1 MRYSMASASMAHTY
15 GNIATFVDHW
25 LLDLFPKNYFKTN
38 YINSTIAYRDFAT
51 YNNNRKEF
59 IKKQKPMLLL
69 KPRIEIDTQD
79 ELPINQTYLANRI
92 YDVMNDD
99 IDTGNLQSF
108 FDDRDNKRYI
118 QFLLNSLRI
127 TFDVTIVVETLME
140 QINLVHYF
148 KNRVRQGYDMTILA
162 YMESFI
168 SRDIMYL
175 LAKDAGYEDVF
186 LKDPEERK
194 HTMGDFLSYVNN
206 NSLYPVTV
214 KYKNASGRHEFFRY
228 HPTYVNMA
236 ITGLSIDEPSKKNQ
250 VVDEC
255 YINFS
260 LRCDFNTAG
269 LYVYLSN
276 NDAIFDENIYEQTA
290 TVDEL
295 RSDMVPLVTPQHAY
309 SNRTLPNGWQVFTTP
324 AFDIDSD
331 ERPYPLD
338 FSVLLNASLN
348 EAVYYHKKNGIPL
361 NTFLDIEILKNNR
374 TMDIE
379 LKEYE
384 IDWNNLT
391 VYIYNCDIV
400 QEYRFIL
407 SVNTL
412 YLNELLA
419 DIVKFKEER

>member
-15 GNIATFVDHW
+15 GNIATFIDHW

-59 IKKQKPMLLL
+59 IKKQKPMLIL

-99 IDTGNLQSF
+99 IDTGNLQTF

-127 TFDVTIVVETLME
+127 TFDVTIVVETMME

-148 KNRVRQGYDMTILA
+148 KNRVRQGYDMTVLA

-175 LAKDAGYEDVF
+175 LAKDSGFEDVF
-186 LKDPEERK
+186 LEEPENRK

-269 LYVYLSN
+269 MYLYLSN
-276 NDAIFDENIYEQTA
+276 NDAIFADDVTNPSIENEIKT
-290 TVDEL
+290 
-295 RSDMVPLVTPQHAY
+295 DMVPIITPQRIY
-309 SNRTLPNGWQVFTTP
+309 GRTLPNGWQVFTTP
-324 AFDIDSD
+324 AFDIDTD
-331 ERPYPLD
+331 EKPYPLD
-338 FSVLLNASLN
+338 FSVLLNTSLN
-348 EAVYYHKKNGIPL
+348 EAVNYHKKHGIPL
-361 NTFLDIEILKNNR
+361 TTFMNVEILKNNR
-374 TMDIE
+374 TMEIE
-379 LKEYE
+379 RNEYE
-384 IDWNNLT
+384 IDWDNLIVYVNNCNIL
-391 VYIYNCDIV
+391 

-407 SVNTL
+407 SVNTQ
-412 YLNELLA
+412 YLNDLLA

>member
-15 GNIATFVDHW
+15 GNITTFVNHW

-59 IKKQKPMLLL
+59 IKKQKPMLLIR
-69 KPRIEIDTQD
+69 PRIEIDTQD

-99 IDTGNLQSF
+99 IDTGNLQTF

-127 TFDVTIVVETLME
+127 VYDVSIVVETLME

-148 KNRVRQGYDMTILA
+148 KNRVRQGYDMTVIA
-162 YMESFI
+162 YLESFI

-175 LAKDAGYEDVF
+175 LAKDAGFEDVF
-186 LKDPEERK
+186 LKNPEERK

-214 KYKNASGRHEFFRY
+214 KYKNSSGRHEFFRF

-236 ITGLSIDEPSKKNQ
+236 ITNLSIDEPSKKNQ
-250 VVDEC
+250 VVEESV
-255 YINFS
+255 ISFS

-269 LYVYLSN
+269 MYLYLSN
-276 NDAIFDENIYEQTA
+276 NDAIFEPDINTPSI
-290 TVDEL
+290 DNPIKD
-295 RSDMVPLVTPQHAY
+295 DMVPIVTPQNIY
-309 SNRTLPNGWQVFTTP
+309 SNRTLPNGWQIFTTP

-338 FSVLLNASLN
+338 FSVLLNTSLN
-348 EAVYYHKKNGIPL
+348 EAVNYHIKNGIPL
-361 NTFLDIEILKNNR
+361 TTFMDIEILKNNR
-374 TMDIE
+374 SME
-379 LKEYE
+379 LEKGEYE

-391 VYIYNCDIV
+391 VYIHNCDIV

>member
-1 MRYSMASASMAHTY
+1 MASASMAHTY
-15 GNIATFVDHW
+15 GNITTFVNHW

-59 IKKQKPMLLL
+59 IKKQKPMLLIR
-69 KPRIEIDTQD
+69 PRIEIDTQD

-99 IDTGNLQSF
+99 IDTGNLQTF

-127 TFDVTIVVETLME
+127 VYDVSIVVETLME

-148 KNRVRQGYDMTILA
+148 KNRVRQGYDMTVIA
-162 YMESFI
+162 YLESFI

-175 LAKDAGYEDVF
+175 LAKDAGFEDVF
-186 LKDPEERK
+186 LKNPEERK

-214 KYKNASGRHEFFRY
+214 KYKNSSGRHEFFRF

-236 ITGLSIDEPSKKNQ
+236 ITNLSIDEPSKKNQ
-250 VVDEC
+250 VVEESV
-255 YINFS
+255 ISFS

-269 LYVYLSN
+269 MYLYLSN
-276 NDAIFDENIYEQTA
+276 NDAIFEPDVNTPSMDNP
-290 TVDEL
+290 VKD
-295 RSDMVPLVTPQHAY
+295 DMVPIVTPQNIY
-309 SNRTLPNGWQVFTTP
+309 SNRTLPNGWQIFTTP
-324 AFDIDSD
+324 AFNIDSD

-338 FSVLLNASLN
+338 FSVLLNTSLN
-348 EAVYYHKKNGIPL
+348 EAVNYHIKNGIPL
-361 NTFLDIEILKNNR
+361 TTFMDIEILKNNR
-374 TMDIE
+374 SME
-379 LKEYE
+379 LEKGEYE

-391 VYIYNCDIV
+391 VYIHNCDIV

-419 DIVKFKEER
+419 YIVKFKEER

>member
-15 GNIATFVDHW
+15 GNIATFVNHW

-69 KPRIEIDTQD
+69 RPRIEIDTQD

-99 IDTGNLQSF
+99 IDTGNLQTF

-148 KNRVRQGYDMTILA
+148 KNRVRQGYDMTVLA

-175 LAKDAGYEDVF
+175 LAKDSGFEDVF
-186 LKDPEERK
+186 LEEPENRK

-214 KYKNASGRHEFFRY
+214 KYKNSSGRHEFFRY

-236 ITGLSIDEPSKKNQ
+236 ISGLSIDEPSKKNQ
-250 VVDEC
+250 VVEEC

-269 LYVYLSN
+269 LYLYLSN
-276 NDAIFDENIYEQTA
+276 NDAIFADDVTNPSIDNEIKT
-290 TVDEL
+290 
-295 RSDMVPLVTPQHAY
+295 DMVPIITPQRIY
-309 SNRTLPNGWQVFTTP
+309 GRTLPNGWQIFTTP
-324 AFDIDSD
+324 AFDIDTD
-331 ERPYPLD
+331 ERPYPLE
-338 FSVLLNASLN
+338 FSVLLNTSLN
-348 EAVYYHKKNGIPL
+348 EAVNYHRKHGIPL
-361 NTFLDIEILKNNR
+361 TTFMNIEILKNNR
-374 TMDIE
+374 TMEIE
-379 LKEYE
+379 RNEYE
-384 IDWNNLT
+384 IDWDNLI
-391 VYIYNCDIV
+391 VYVHNCNIL
-400 QEYRFIL
+400 QEYRLIL
-407 SVNTL
+407 SVNTM
-412 YLNELLA
+412 YLNDLLA